1 MGAFC
6 ALVDGQLCQ
15 GVLVDFESLLVRAN
29 AIRVAGELLSKIP
42 QSMPDEI
49 IELLTIYLEESYV
62 VIHQNAARAIRACR
76 FQQDDRGNKVLNL
89 LLNIENYYRQE
100 AKDFDFL
107 RDAFNALRS
116 SFGDWPGVRRFIASK
131 LLPIY
136 ARLPDAYFAEDM
148 LVLLG
153 DQLKNYPDLAKP
165 FVQIA
170 LDHLKATARDK
181 YNDDTHRDRGKI
193 LERLRDLPAPTLA
206 EETPRFRDLIRSKAG
221 KDQID
226 VVRVLE
232 ILSHKELHAEAATL
246 AEEALALVPDV
257 KSREFERMAYAA
269 IHAAESAESLVFQG
283 RGTDALAIIEATVK
297 RAGGADSGD
306 KP

>member
-1 MGAFC
+1 M
-6 ALVDGQLCQ
+6 
-15 GVLVDFESLLVRAN
+15 SSS
-29 AIRVAGELLSKIP
+29 IRTP
-42 QSMPDEI
+42 
-49 IELLTIYLEESYV
+49 LERSC
-62 VIHQNAARAIRACR
+62 ACR
-76 FQQDDRGNKVLNL
+76 FQRDDRGHKVLNL

-107 RDAFNALRS
+107 CDAFNALRW
-116 SFGDWPGVRRFIASK
+116 SFGDWPEVRSYIASK

-136 ARLPDAYFAEDM
+136 ARLPDPYFAEDM

-153 DQLKNYPDLAKP
+153 DQLKNYPDLAKA

-170 LDHLKATARDK
+170 LDYLKATARDR

-193 LERLRDLPAPTLA
+193 LERLRDIPAPTLA

-257 KSREFERMAYAA
+257 KSHEFERMAYAA
-269 IHAAESAESLVFQG
+269 IHVAERAESLVIQG
-283 RGTDALAIIEATVK
+283 RAADALAIIEAAVK
-297 RAGGADSGD
+297 RAGGPDSGD